1 MLTRYSNIKIAILS
15 IVVWAL
21 GYGTLEAQNRAAN
34 HAMNQRELDGVLQ
47 PYYDI
52 DVASTETGIIRK
64 VLVKPGDH
72 VVEGQPLVE
81 FDSEAIQAQL
91 RVKKTEAESR
101 GKIDQAKAEL
111 DLQQAKFD
119 KISQLLKAGKSSA
132 MEVERAKADLIIA
145 QGRYRNEEDTIRVL
159 KTDLE
164 RFYKQLADRT
174 LLAPKDGIVTEI
186 HKEVGEYVAPHSPV
200 VLRLID
206 VRQLR
211 ATFSVQ
217 ENELPTVKVGSV
229 VRIQISGGGTTQGIV
244 EYVPPV
250 ADAETGWFMITVK
263 IDNRDGK
270 IVGSRCQRLP

>member
-1 MLTRYSNIKIAILS
+1 MFTRYSKTKVAIFS
-15 IVVWAL
+15 IVIWSL
-21 GYGTLEAQNRAAN
+21 GYGILEAQNRPVN
-34 HAMNQRELDGVLQ
+34 HAVNQRELDGVLQ

-72 VVEGQPLVE
+72 VVAGQPLVE

-91 RVKKTEAESR
+91 RVKKTEAEST

-111 DLQQAKFD
+111 DLQQAKFA
-119 KISQLLKAGKSSA
+119 KLSKLLEAGKSSA

-145 QGRYRNEEDTIRVL
+145 QGRFRNEEDTIRVL
-159 KTDLE
+159 KTDLD

-174 LLAPKDGIVTEI
+174 LLAPKNGIVTEI

-229 VRIQISGGGTTQGIV
+229 VRIQISGVATTQGIV

-263 IDNRDGK
+263 IDNSDGK
-270 IVGSRCQRLP
+270 IIGSRCQRLP